1 MLTDLKDQNTDAKTM
16 ARHFDSKTPLSPRV
30 PQDDNF
36 STRLAI
42 KWPLY
47 IIHTRRKAMQRCH
60 FTNKFTEWR
69 SRRSLTFVARGNQ
82 PISTH
87 SAGQTLSALQGG
99 ATPLGL
105 RCSPMSFGLRSERA
119 IASRWLSS
127 QGRFNWQAIESENS
141 HTGVWAS
148 FL

>member
-1 MLTDLKDQNTDAKTM
+1 
-16 ARHFDSKTPLSPRV
+16 
-30 PQDDNF
+30 
-36 STRLAI
+36 
-42 KWPLY
+42 
-47 IIHTRRKAMQRCH
+47 MQRCH

-69 SRRSLTFVARGNQ
+69 SRRSLTFVARGIQ

-99 ATPLGL
+99 ATSLGL